1 MTAKPKAVRKFTG
14 HENEQPLS
22 ALKKIID
29 TEMQGENNLRNEKKN
44 PTVYS
49 VIHLFKK
56 KILLIRTK

>member
-29 TEMQGENNLRNEKKN
+29 TEMQGENNLRNEKK
-44 PTVYS
+44 TLQYIVS
-49 VIHLFKK
+49 FTSSKK
-56 KILLIRTK
+56 KILLI

>member
-49 VIHLFKK
+49 VIHLSKK
-56 KILLIRTK
+56 KNSSNLN

>member
-29 TEMQGENNLRNEKKN
+29 TEMQGENNLRNEKK
-44 PTVYS
+44 TLQYIVS
-49 VIHLFKK
+49 FTGSKK
-56 KILLIRTK
+56 KNSTNLN

>member
-29 TEMQGENNLRNEKKN
+29 TEMQGENNLRNEKK
-44 PTVYS
+44 TLQYIVS
-49 VIHLFKK
+49 FTCSKK
-56 KILLIRTK
+56 KKFY

>member
-29 TEMQGENNLRNEKKN
+29 TEMQGENNNLRNEKKK

-56 KILLIRTK
+56 KKFY

>member
-29 TEMQGENNLRNEKKN
+29 TEMQGENNLRNEKK
-44 PTVYS
+44 TLQYIVS
-49 VIHLFKK
+49 FTCSKK
-56 KILLIRTK
+56 KILLI

>member
-29 TEMQGENNLRNEKKN
+29 TEMQGENNLRNEKKTL
-44 PTVYS
+44 PFAKAQRF
-49 VIHLFKK
+49 LFVNA
-56 KILLIRTK
+56 

>member
-29 TEMQGENNLRNEKKN
+29 TEMQGENNLRNEKK
-44 PTVYS
+44 TLQYIVS
-49 VIHLFKK
+49 FTCSKK
-56 KILLIRTK
+56 KILVI

>member
-44 PTVYS
+44 PAVYS

-56 KILLIRTK
+56 KNSINLN

>member
-1 MTAKPKAVRKFTG
+1 MTITPKAVRKFTG

-29 TEMQGENNLRNEKKN
+29 TEMKGGNNLRNEKKK

-49 VIHLFKK
+49 VIHLFKLSK
-56 KILLIRTK
+56 FY

>member
-1 MTAKPKAVRKFTG
+1 MTPKPKAVRKFTG

-29 TEMQGENNLRNEKKN
+29 SEMQGENNLRNEKKN

-56 KILLIRTK
+56 KNYINLK